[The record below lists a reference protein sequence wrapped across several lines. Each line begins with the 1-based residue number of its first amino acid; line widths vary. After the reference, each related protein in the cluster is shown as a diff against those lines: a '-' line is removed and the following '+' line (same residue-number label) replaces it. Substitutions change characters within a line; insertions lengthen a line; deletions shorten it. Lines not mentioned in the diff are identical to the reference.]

1 MKKTLGMMVLGAG
14 MGAGAVYMYDQYK
27 SGNLNKIAK
36 QVSKAGRD
44 VSKMIDDLN

>member
-27 SGNLNKIAK
+27 SGK
-36 QVSKAGRD
+36 
-44 VSKMIDDLN
+44 